1 MGRPY
6 VHASDTYILATLNT
20 VCHASPPV
28 TYPPPILLCR
38 NVFFCT
44 SAFLSLP
51 APGLFSCSRLR
62 GTQGARRNNAAKK
75 GALAEVRGMCSGGSK
90 SKVTTGRPSEHV
102 EPSRS
107 MQTHVQVNKMSDG
120 SCDTWDLECR
130 QCRQILLGDGK
141 VFPRHQLASH
151 ATTFSNNKL
160 QCPWPRKDSLF
171 SRTILRGRYDHSMG
185 RPSPAI
191 RTAVRV

>member
-1 MGRPY
+1 MEPGTTDRLLRYYYIQVTRCGYHMLAGLVAGREVGRPY

-62 GTQGARRNNAAKK
+62 GTQGARRNNEAQVW
-75 GALAEVRGMCSGGSK
+75 ALAKVRGMCSGDSK
-90 SKVTTGRPSEHV
+90 SKVNTGRPSEHV

-107 MQTHVQVNKMSDG
+107 MQTHVQVNKMSDR
-120 SCDTWDLECR
+120 SCD
-130 QCRQILLGDGK
+130 I
-141 VFPRHQLASH
+141 
-151 ATTFSNNKL
+151 
-160 QCPWPRKDSLF
+160 
-171 SRTILRGRYDHSMG
+171 
-185 RPSPAI
+185 
-191 RTAVRV
+191 